1 MQPLERDHVWAGIQQ
16 HPWDLIIVGG
26 GITGA
31 GIFRYA
37 AAAGLSVLLLEER
50 DYASGT
56 SSKSSKL
63 VHGGLRYLNQGQFN
77 VTYESVRER
86 ERLLHEVP
94 ELVEP
99 MCFLI
104 NNYVG
109 AEISTKKYMLGLV
122 IYDLMGDKWNHG
134 RVKRGKLL
142 SICPQLNPDGLKN
155 GLFYFDAVVDD
166 ARLVMRLIEEGEG
179 LGGTAIN
186 YASVVEL
193 MRTSSGEVTGVVVER
208 KDNPDGR
215 SIEIPGRAV
224 INATGPWTD
233 TLRGLV
239 GRKPIIRK
247 QRGSHLVIDGSKLP
261 LTHAITFD
269 HPKDH
274 RTMFF
279 IPWNDTTV
287 VGTTDLDHPIEYEQ
301 KAAEPFVDKKEFDYL
316 MEAVH
321 VTFPHAGITKNDVLS
336 TFSGLRPIIR
346 MDSISPSAQ
355 SRRHAVYED
364 HGLLTI
370 TGGKLTT
377 YRVMAKAVLARA
389 IPRLSKDP
397 HFQWNEPMFDKEFIK
412 SPTEIVCPERLVD
425 RYGIPFLQWLKNNQA
440 ISFESLPGCTITPLE
455 ITYAAAQES
464 VVHLDDLLLRRVRLG
479 LIQHGGGIQH
489 LEYLKE
495 SIMQV
500 LGWSS
505 EKWQDE
511 VKRYKEIIQDSYSL
525 PEV

>member
-1 MQPLERDHVWAGIQQ
+1 MQPNERDQVWDTIQ
-16 HPWDLIIVGG
+16 HPWDIIIVGG

-37 AAAGLSVLLLEER
+37 TAVGLKVLLLEAR
-50 DYASGT
+50 DFASGT

-122 IYDLMGDKWNHG
+122 IYDLMGNKWNHG
-134 RVKRGKLL
+134 IVKREKLL
-142 SICPQLNPDGLKN
+142 AICPQLNPNGLKN

-166 ARLVMRLIEEGEG
+166 ARLVMRLIEEGEE

-186 YASVVEL
+186 YANVIEL
-193 MRTSSGEVTGVVVER
+193 KRTSKGEVKGVIVER
-208 KDNPDGR
+208 KDKPGC
-215 SIEIPGRAV
+215 SPIEITGRVV

-233 TLRGLV
+233 TLRGQV
-239 GRKPIIRK
+239 GKKPIIRK
-247 QRGSHLVIDGSKLP
+247 QRGSHLVIDGLKLP

-269 HPKDH
+269 HPQDH

-279 IPWNDTTV
+279 IPWNGTTL
-287 VGTTDLDHPIEYEQ
+287 VGTTDLDHPIEYEK

-316 MEAVH
+316 MEAVQ
-321 VTFPHAGITKNDVLS
+321 VTFPHAGITEKDVLS

-346 MDSISPSAQ
+346 VDSISPSAQ

-377 YRVMAKAVLARA
+377 YRVMAKAALERA
-389 IPRLSKDP
+389 IPLLERDP
-397 HFQWNEPMFDKEFIK
+397 QFEWKKPMFDPEFTKTQKEMI
-412 SPTEIVCPERLVD
+412 CPEQLID
-425 RYGIPFLQWLKNNQA
+425 RYGTPFLQWLQNTQDS
-440 ISFESLPGCTITPLE
+440 SFEFLPGCSITPLE
-455 ITYAAAQES
+455 IAYAAAQES

-479 LIQHGGGIQH
+479 LLQHDGGVNH
-489 LEYLKE
+489 LEQLKD
-495 SIMQV
+495 SIMHI
-500 LGWSS
+500 LDWTP
-505 EKWQDE
+505 EKWHDE
-511 VKRYKEIIQDSYSL
+511 VLRYKRIIQESYSL

>member
-1 MQPLERDHVWAGIQQ
+1 MQPLERDQVWDAIQ
-16 HPWDLIIVGG
+16 HPWDIIIVGG

-37 AAAGLSVLLLEER
+37 TAAGLKVLLLEAR

-104 NNYVG
+104 NNYKG
-109 AEISTKKYMLGLV
+109 AEISTKKYILGLV
-122 IYDLMGDKWNHG
+122 IYDIMGNKWDHG
-134 RVKRGKLL
+134 RVKREKIL
-142 SICPQLNPDGLKN
+142 SICPQLNPEGLIN

-179 LGGTAIN
+179 LGGTALN
-186 YASVVEL
+186 YASVMEL
-193 MRTSSGEVTGVVVER
+193 MRTSTGEVAGVVVER
-208 KDNPDGR
+208 KDKPGC
-215 SIEIPGRAV
+215 SPVEIPARVV

-233 TLRGLV
+233 TLRGFV

-247 QRGSHLVIDGSKLP
+247 QRGSHLIIDGAKLS
-261 LTHAITFD
+261 LTHAITFE
-269 HPKDH
+269 HPQDH

-279 IPWNDTTV
+279 IPWNGATV
-287 VGTTDLDHPIEYEQ
+287 VGTTDLDHPSEYEL
-301 KAAEPFVDKKEFDYL
+301 KAEEPFVDKKEFDYL
-316 MEAVH
+316 MEAVQ
-321 VTFPHAGITKNDVLS
+321 VTFPHAGITESDILS

-364 HGLLTI
+364 HGLMTV

-377 YRVMAKAVLARA
+377 YRVMAKAVLERA
-389 IPRLSKDP
+389 IARLERDPR
-397 HFQWNEPMFDKEFIK
+397 FQWNKPMFDQDFTKAPKEIN
-412 SPTEIVCPERLVD
+412 CPELLVD
-425 RYGIPFLQWLKNNQA
+425 RYGAPFLQWLEN
-440 ISFESLPGCTITPLE
+440 SLEPDFETLPGCMITPLE
-455 ITYAAAQES
+455 INYAAAQES

-479 LIQHGGGIQH
+479 LLQRTGGVQH
-489 LEYLKE
+489 LAQLKE
-495 SIMQV
+495 GITQV
-500 LGWSS
+500 LGWSP

-511 VKRYKEIIQDSYSL
+511 VTRYTKIIQESYSL

>member
-1 MQPLERDHVWAGIQQ
+1 MQPSERDQVWEVIQ
-16 HPWDLIIVGG
+16 HPWDIIIVGG

-37 AAAGLSVLLLEER
+37 ADAGLRVLLLEAR
-50 DYASGT
+50 DFASGT

-109 AEISTKKYMLGLV
+109 AEISTKKYILGLV
-122 IYDLMGDKWNHG
+122 IYDLMGNKWNHG
-134 RVKRGKLL
+134 KVKREKLL

-166 ARLVMRLIEEGEG
+166 ARLVLRLIEEGEE

-186 YASVVEL
+186 YASVTEL
-193 MRTSSGEVTGVVVER
+193 MRISSGEVAGVVVER
-208 KDNPDGR
+208 KDKPDCNP
-215 SIEIPGRAV
+215 IEIPARVV

-239 GRKPIIRK
+239 GKKPIIRK

-269 HPKDH
+269 HPQDH

-279 IPWNDTTV
+279 IPWNGTTV

-301 KAAEPFVDKKEFDYL
+301 KAAEPFVDKREFDYL

-321 VTFPHAGITKNDVLS
+321 VTFPHAGITENDVLS
-336 TFSGLRPIIR
+336 TFSGLRPIIKV
-346 MDSISPSAQ
+346 DSISPSAQ

-364 HGLLTI
+364 QGLLTI

-377 YRVMAKAVLARA
+377 YRVMAKAVLERA
-389 IPRLSKDP
+389 IPRLGRDP
-397 HFQWNEPMFDKEFIK
+397 HFDWKKSMFDPEFTKAQKEMN
-412 SPTEIVCPERLVD
+412 CPEQLND
-425 RYGIPFLQWLKNNQA
+425 RYGTPFLQWLKNSQMIN
-440 ISFESLPGCTITPLE
+440 FESLPGCTITPLE

-479 LIQHGGGIQH
+479 LIQPAGGVQH
-489 LEYLKE
+489 LAKLKE

-500 LGWSS
+500 LGWSL

-511 VKRYKEIIQDSYSL
+511 VLRYKRIIQESYSL
-525 PEV
+525 PEM

>member
-1 MQPLERDHVWAGIQQ
+1 MQPLERDQVWDVIR
-16 HPWDLIIVGG
+16 HRWDIIIVGG

-37 AAAGLSVLLLEER
+37 TAAGLKVLLLEAR
-50 DYASGT
+50 DFASGT

-63 VHGGLRYLNQGQFN
+63 VHGGLRYLNQGQFS

-86 ERLLHEVP
+86 ERLLNEVP

-109 AEISTKKYMLGLV
+109 AEISTKKYILGLV
-122 IYDLMGDKWNHG
+122 IYDLMGSKWNHG
-134 RVKRGKLL
+134 KVKREKLI

-166 ARLVMRLIEEGEG
+166 ARLVMRLIEEGER

-186 YASVVEL
+186 YASVIEL
-193 MRTSSGEVTGVVVER
+193 MRTSTGEVAGVVVER
-208 KDNPDGR
+208 KDKSDCSP
-215 SIEIPGRAV
+215 IEIPASVV

-233 TLRGLV
+233 ALRGLV
-239 GRKPIIRK
+239 AKKPIIRK
-247 QRGSHLVIDGSKLP
+247 QRGSHLVIDGSKLS

-269 HPKDH
+269 HPQDH

-279 IPWNDTTV
+279 IPWNGTTV

-301 KAAEPFVDKKEFDYL
+301 RAEEPFVDEKEFDYL
-316 MEAVH
+316 MEAIR
-321 VTFPHAGITKNDVLS
+321 VTFPHTNIEESDVLS

-346 MDSISPSAQ
+346 RDSISPSAQ

-389 IPRLSKDP
+389 IPKLEKAP
-397 HFQWNEPMFDKEFIK
+397 HFQWKKPMFDPEFTKKQKEVI
-412 SPTEIVCPERLVD
+412 CPEQLVD
-425 RYGIPFLQWLKNNQA
+425 RYGIPFLLWLKNNQLFN
-440 ISFESLPGCTITPLE
+440 FECLPGCTITPLE

-479 LIQHGGGIQH
+479 LLQHAGGVQH
-489 LEYLKE
+489 LVQLKE

-500 LGWSS
+500 LGWSPK
-505 EKWQDE
+505 KWEDE
-511 VKRYKEIIQDSYSL
+511 VGRYKKIIQDSYSL